1 MSLTDEQRAEI
12 RRQNGRKSKG
22 PKTVEGKH
30 RSRAN
35 ALKHGMRAD
44 VLALPNEDPAALAAR
59 TQAWNEYY
67 QPQSPAAQHLLNEC
81 VRATVLADRC
91 HTHHHA
97 MLARQVREA
106 ADRWDAEQDLHLERL
121 RALLPEDPAAAA
133 RRLKLCA
140 AGCRWLIR
148 RWEDL
153 LGTLLR
159 RGAWSG
165 PDRDEAIRLLGLRP
179 EADRLK
185 ESPAA
190 YRLRLY
196 NLLVSAEA
204 TEEALRWLL
213 DPRLMPGSLRGT
225 YDAGGLPEDEECR
238 RWLSWTCEAQLEQ
251 LRDLEARLQSGIDGP
266 DRAEAPARATILQEP
281 AEARLFLRYHAKS
294 RTAFHRHY
302 AQLVKTLGISPK

>member
-1 MSLTDEQRAEI
+1 
-12 RRQNGRKSKG
+12 
-22 PKTVEGKH
+22 
-30 RSRAN
+30 
-35 ALKHGMRAD
+35 
-44 VLALPNEDPAALAAR
+44 
-59 TQAWNEYY
+59 
-67 QPQSPAAQHLLNEC
+67 
-81 VRATVLADRC
+81 
-91 HTHHHA
+91 

-106 ADRWDAEQDLHLERL
+106 TDRWDAEQDLHLEQL
-121 RALLPEDPAAAA
+121 RALLPDDPAAAV

-159 RGAWSG
+159 RGAWAAA
-165 PDRDEAIRLLGLRP
+165 DRDEAIRLLGLRP
-179 EADRLK
+179 EAGRLA
-185 ESPAA
+185 ESPQA

-196 NLLVSAEA
+196 NLLVSEEA
-204 TEEALRWLL
+204 TEEALQWLL

-225 YDAGGLPEDEECR
+225 YDAGGLPDDEECR

-266 DRAEAPARATILQEP
+266 DRAEATARATILQDP
-281 AEARLFLRYHAKS
+281 VEARLFLRYHAES

-302 AQLVKTLGISPK
+302 AQLVKTLERDAGAEGGAPAAAPSEPDDAPADSQNEPEAAPERGAPPDEPAGAAVADSPNEPEAAPLPAGPCPAVSPNEPGEDSPVTPGPWFAPAASGPR